1 MSVEAVYNFF
11 QKSSEYFNL
20 FIDVCKEAWNQPHA
34 PLYFITAGVL
44 FVLIIVI
51 HKIRHY
57 KQPIKLFN
65 NRAGEVE
72 VTRKALDELVQ
83 SVCYGLGAL
92 NRPKVKIYTR
102 RGRLCM
108 TVSLK
113 VESGQKLTDA
123 AGEIQQALTTAFREH
138 MGVEKLGKIDVK
150 IIGFRGLVYKPT
162 EKFLPPIK
170 DDNETILDKES
181 PVIDIIDT
189 SSKS

>member
-1 MSVEAVYNFF
+1 
-11 QKSSEYFNL
+11 
-20 FIDVCKEAWNQPHA
+20 
-34 PLYFITAGVL
+34 
-44 FVLIIVI
+44 
-51 HKIRHY
+51 
-57 KQPIKLFN
+57 
-65 NRAGEVE
+65 
-72 VTRKALDELVQ
+72 
-83 SVCYGLGAL
+83 
-92 NRPKVKIYTR
+92 
-102 RGRLCM
+102 M

-189 SSKS
+189 SAKS